1 MVRMN
6 FNQFASAETE
16 LYQFYAIHGRNA
28 SDKDVFLVVGNKF
41 DALPVTPIP
50 VISLTDILHTFH
62 LYDPDTPVKKV
73 CEDYGIIPDTATYF
87 NDYKDFVI
95 YVSNAEED

>member
-6 FNQFASAETE
+6 FNQFASDETE
-16 LYQFYAIHGRNA
+16 LCHFYAIHGTNA
-28 SDKDVFLVVGNKF
+28 SNKDVFLVVGHKF
-41 DALPVTPIP
+41 DAMPSAPIP
-50 VISLTDILHTFH
+50 VISLTDMLHSFY
-62 LYDPDTPVKKV
+62 LYDPSTPAKKV

-95 YVSNAEED
+95 YVLNEED